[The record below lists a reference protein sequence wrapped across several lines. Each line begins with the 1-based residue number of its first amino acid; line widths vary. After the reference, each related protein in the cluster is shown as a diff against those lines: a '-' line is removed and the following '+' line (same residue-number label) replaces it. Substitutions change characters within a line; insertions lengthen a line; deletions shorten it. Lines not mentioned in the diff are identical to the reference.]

1 MIRSLILIS
10 LTSLVMPLAG
20 QSIQGRVSATGSAG
34 EWLVLHATRGS
45 DHHPIDSVR
54 IAHDG
59 TYRFPHRPEAAG
71 FYQLSIHD
79 TDRVDI
85 IISPADGDME
95 LDLDGLPLQRHVRV
109 VRSAENQRLWAYKS
123 LSRELQAV
131 QATATKELQH
141 ITPTDTV
148 RMNEVNAVV
157 RRAEDVKNDYLERVR
172 QEAPTSYFALVVGA
186 DKALDGVVR
195 KGPMDVAAVFDFSD
209 PRLLRSAVYDRAIM
223 TFLMNINA
231 VSEDQFLVGSDT
243 LMALAAR
250 DIECSAYMMEHLLDL
265 FSVYGPQRAVHHI
278 LDRYVVPRGATGDLP
293 AGLRSKVEDLLKVAV
308 GAIGYDVNL
317 NDHGTR
323 IPLSRLCAKAR
334 YTVLF
339 FYSSTCEH
347 CHAQMPVLKEMYN
360 SIART
365 DLGIIGV
372 ALDADSAEFKQCIAD
387 EGIPWPSFSEFNG
400 WGSVAAKVYQVKAT
414 PMLFVL
420 DRERRIVMKP
430 VDAADLAGQ
439 WKELP

>member
-1 MIRSLILIS
+1 MVRHLFL
-10 LTSLVMPLAG
+10 LLLACFVKPLAG
-20 QSIQGRVSATGSAG
+20 QAIHGNVSAPNANGA
-34 EWLVLHATRGS
+34 WLVLHGTRGS
-45 DHHPIDSVR
+45 SHHPIDSVR
-54 IAHDG
+54 IGRDG
-59 TYRFPHRPEAAG
+59 KYRFEQRPLAAG
-71 FYQLSIHD
+71 FYQLSLHD

-85 IISPADGDME
+85 ILTPADGDLE
-95 LDLDGLPLQRHVRV
+95 LDLRGLPLQRHVHV
-109 VRSAENQRLWAYKS
+109 VRSAENERLWTYKA

-131 QATATKELQH
+131 QATADQELQRT
-141 ITPTDTV
+141 TPIDTA
-148 RMNEVNAVV
+148 RINAVNAVV
-157 RRAEDVKNDYLERVR
+157 RRAEEVKSNYLERVR
-172 QEAPTSYFALVVGA
+172 QEAPESYFALILGA
-186 DKALDGVVR
+186 DRALDDVIR
-195 KGPMDVAAVFDFSD
+195 KGPMDVAGVFDFSD

-231 VSEDQFLVGSDT
+231 VNEDQFLVGSDT
-243 LMALAAR
+243 LMALAAG
-250 DIECSAYMMEHLLDL
+250 DIECSTYMMEHLLDL

-278 LDRYVVPRGATGDLP
+278 LDGYVVPRGAAGDLP
-293 AGLRSKVEDLLKVAV
+293 VGLRSKVEDLLKVAV

-323 IPLSRLCAKAR
+323 IPLSRLCAEAR

-360 SIART
+360 DIPRS
-365 DLGIIGV
+365 DLGILGV
-372 ALDADSAEFKQCIAD
+372 ALDADSAEFKQCIAE

-430 VDAADLAGQ
+430 VDAADLSNQ
-439 WKELP
+439 WKTLP